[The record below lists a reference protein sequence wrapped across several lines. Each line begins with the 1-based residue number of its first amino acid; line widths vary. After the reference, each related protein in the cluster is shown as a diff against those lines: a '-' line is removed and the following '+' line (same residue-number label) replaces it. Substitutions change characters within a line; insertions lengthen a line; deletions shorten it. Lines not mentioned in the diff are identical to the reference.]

1 MSATVTDYA
10 EQVKEL
16 IESARCAEPSYN
28 CEESAPLHERDL
40 FNSITTAL
48 QQVHD
53 AAILAERDRI
63 AAEIKERGTRFENEL
78 RYARGDGRRILEA
91 QHNLCNDLVAAIG
104 INSDD

>member
-16 IESARCAEPSYN
+16 IESTRCAEPSYN

-40 FNSITTAL
+40 FNSIATAL

-53 AAILAERDRI
+53 AAILAERERI
-63 AAEIKERGTRFENEL
+63 VDWLAHRCD
-78 RYARGDGRRILEA
+78 YAPVCGNCTYCR
-91 QHNLCNDLVAAIG
+91 VAKWITVEG
-104 INSDD
+104 QMK